1 MLTLSRW
8 IIVYSSHPDNAQAM
22 NDEDWKILLGRIKD
36 GKCTPFLGAG
46 VNHGILP
53 LGGQIAREW
62 ASEDAFPL
70 RSSDDL
76 PAVAQF
82 IAVKYGDS
90 MYPKDRI
97 LARLGGEKKPDFS
110 QSDQRLDCL
119 RALAELPLP
128 VYLTTNYDDL
138 LVQALRHAQPP
149 KNPRRELCKWHG
161 GLKLVPTVF
170 GAASKYKPDQANPV
184 VFHLHGSDEYSRS
197 LVLTEDDYLDFMVNI
212 SRNQKIL
219 PPRIQ
224 EALTDASL
232 LFIGYRLRDINFR
245 VIYRGLVQ
253 SMEGSLRR
261 LNVTVQM
268 KPPDDHAGD
277 TDAAEKYLIEYFDDL
292 KVRVYWGTAS
302 QFANELLDRWR
313 NFK

>member
-1 MLTLSRW
+1 MLSE
-8 IIVYSSHPDNAQAM
+8 D
-22 NDEDWKILLGRIKD
+22 DWKILLGRIKE

-46 VNHGILP
+46 VNYEILP
-53 LGGQIAREW
+53 LGGQIAKQW
-62 ASEDAFPL
+62 SSEDGFPL

-76 PAVAQF
+76 AAVTQF

-90 MYPKDRI
+90 MYPKDRL
-97 LARLGGEKKPDFS
+97 LALLSGQKKPDFS
-110 QSDQRLDCL
+110 QPDQRLDCI

-128 VYLTTNYDDL
+128 VYMTTNYDDL
-138 LVQALRHAQPP
+138 LVEALRHTQPP
-149 KNPRRELCKWHG
+149 KNPRREICKWHG
-161 GLKLVPTVF
+161 GLKAVPTVF
-170 GAASKYKPDQANPV
+170 STAAKYKPDHVNPV
-184 VFHLHGSDEYSRS
+184 VFHLHGSNDYPSS

-212 SRNQKIL
+212 SKNQKIL

-224 EALTDASL
+224 EALTNASL

-277 TDAAEKYLIEYFDDL
+277 TDAAEKYLSDYFEDL
-292 KVRVYWGTAS
+292 KVRVYWGTAG
-302 QFANELLDRWR
+302 QFAHELLDRWR
-313 NFK
+313 KFT

>member
-1 MLTLSRW
+1 MTE
-8 IIVYSSHPDNAQAM
+8 D
-22 NDEDWKILLGRIKD
+22 DWKVLLGRIKE

-46 VNHGILP
+46 VNYGILP
-53 LGGQIAREW
+53 LGGQIAHEW
-62 ASEDAFPL
+62 ASEDKFPL

-82 IAVKYGDS
+82 IAVKYSDA
-90 MYPKDRI
+90 MYPKDKI
-97 LARLGGEKKPDFS
+97 LARLSGEKKPDFS
-110 QSDQRLDCL
+110 QPDPRLDCL

-138 LVQALRHAQPP
+138 LLQALRHTDPP
-149 KNPRRELCKWHG
+149 KSPRREICRWHA
-161 GLKLVPTVF
+161 GLKSIPVVL
-170 GAASKYKPDQANPV
+170 GATAKYAPDYAHPV
-184 VFHLHGSDEYSRS
+184 VFHFHGSDEHCQS
-197 LVLTEDDYLDFMVNI
+197 LVLTEDDYLDFLVNI

-219 PPRIQ
+219 PARIQ

-261 LNVTVQM
+261 LNVTVQIS
-268 KPPDDHAGD
+268 PPDDHSGD
-277 TDAAEKYLIEYFDDL
+277 TRGAEEYLAEYFKDL
-292 KVRVYWGTAS
+292 KVRVFWGTGVE
-302 QFANELLDRWR
+302 FARELRGRWR
-313 NFK
+313 TFCGADTSTA